1 MPIIQTAYGPV
12 DQDGLEDLRGEF
24 DTTALL
30 RAVDAVD
37 RARGQL
43 EELRENLLEM
53 HGVTMHLVNGDSMAS
68 PDSADVHELTE
79 MLESGAYDVI
89 EAMEAIH
96 AITDQLEQTER
107 EWELESRRY
116 KEQLATSRQE
126 EPEDDGRVVALENEI
141 EQLRLQMEEKD
152 RLIAREYQ
160 DKASFIGRYETMER
174 QLYEL

>member
-96 AITDQLEQTER
+96 AITDQARLARACIYGRFEER
-107 EWELESRRY
+107 
-116 KEQLATSRQE
+116 
-126 EPEDDGRVVALENEI
+126 
-141 EQLRLQMEEKD
+141 
-152 RLIAREYQ
+152 
-160 DKASFIGRYETMER
+160 
-174 QLYEL
+174 